1 MAPDRGTVTSRT
13 ATSGT
18 VTYRTAI
25 PQAAAPGAPTADPR
39 VLRRMAA
46 AGAVALVA
54 GYVPM
59 ARWEQRMRA
68 TGGPGIVRLQLAPD
82 AATAASIL
90 AVWGPQG
97 RRAATEQTLADFV
110 WMHTYG
116 LTGTCLVELA
126 RRRARPG
133 TWWAATGWVAR
144 SMPYAAV
151 ACDIVEGVGLL
162 HTLRSPSG
170 PDQRVVRVTRLV
182 ATKKFALLG
191 LSAAWAVGAATW
203 GARGRAPG

>member
-1 MAPDRGTVTSRT
+1 MSMSAVGRALWRTRPALASRARAGQAGDMTSELGTQT
-13 ATSGT
+13 
-18 VTYRTAI
+18 
-25 PQAAAPGAPTADPR
+25 
-39 VLRRMAA
+39 LRRLAA
-46 AGAVALVA
+46 VGAVALVA

-59 ARWEQRMRA
+59 ARWERRMRA
-68 TGGPGIVRLQLAPD
+68 TGGPGIVRLQLASD

-90 AVWGPQG
+90 AVWGPPG
-97 RRAATEQTLADFV
+97 RRAATEQTRADFV

-126 RRRARPG
+126 RRRARPD

-151 ACDIVEGVGLL
+151 ACDVVEGVGLL

-170 PDQRVVRVTRLV
+170 PDERVVRMTRLV
-182 ATKKFALLG
+182 ATKKFVLLG

-203 GARGRAPG
+203 GAGGRRHG